1 MTEPK
6 LRAGIYARVSTEEQ
20 VDGTSLDEQVRLCTA
35 EIERRGWSLDP
46 DHIYIDAGISGADP
60 TRPAWRKLLAAAA
73 SGEVEAVV
81 VLKLDRFARNAGAI
95 ITETDRFQKLGVGFV
110 VVEQGIDMRTMSGRM
125 MRTVLAGVAE
135 MERDLIAGRT
145 VSGQRARAREG
156 IMPGGTVPYGW
167 RRNPKNKGGDGKLV
181 PHEGEREVLRLAYEK
196 LVKQRWKVA
205 QFVNWLNDSGYEPRK
220 SPTFRAEHLRS
231 VLNNETLSTGKMI
244 WGMPKGSGSRQRLH
258 KTRLDTKGKP
268 VHGDPIEVEIG
279 NPVFTKA
286 EHRAILRVLAQQAS
300 SASYA
305 EAKSRML
312 TGRIYTPEGHRMYSL
327 NSPDKKWLGYYRCST
342 AKKRVGEA
350 RCTCKQLRALPIEQ
364 LVWAEV
370 TRLLSDPARL
380 QAAARAYLALPE
392 DDSDANTDR
401 RALEGVRG
409 EAEKLERALTRA
421 ERGVLMADSSE
432 DEQRQQA
439 MVADLKRELVAA
451 RERLAGYEAL
461 IASDEARGQ
470 ALRDVTAL
478 AERARGRLHTMSDEE
493 RAEVVGILRISV
505 VTSGTVVQ
513 GAPETVAISGIVDP
527 QLWAG
532 AETETLA
539 EAPAPPQSPG
549 RVAPK
554 PLEGSVT
561 V

>member
-1 MTEPK
+1 MAEPK

-20 VDGTSLDEQVRLCTA
+20 VDGTSLDEQVRLCAA
-35 EIERRGWSLDP
+35 EIERRGWSLEP
-46 DHIYIDAGISGADP
+46 DHIFIDAGISGADP
-60 TRPAWRKLLAAAA
+60 TRPAWRKLLAAAE

-110 VVEQGIDMRTMSGRM
+110 VVEQGIDMSTMSGRM

-156 IMPGGTVPYGW
+156 IMPGGNPPYGW
-167 RRNPKNKGGDGKLV
+167 RRLAKNKGGDGSLI

-205 QFVNWLNDSGYEPRK
+205 RFVNWLNDSGYRPRNAEL
-220 SPTFRAEHLRS
+220 FRAEHLRY
-231 VLNNETLSTGKMI
+231 VLHNETLSTGKTV
-244 WGMPKGSGSRQRLH
+244 WGTPKGDGARQRYR
-258 KTRLDTKGKP
+258 KTRLDAKGNP

-279 NPVFTKA
+279 NPVFTPA

-300 SASYA
+300 TATYA

-312 TGRIYTPEGHRMYSL
+312 TGRIYTPEGHSMYSV
-327 NSPDKKWLGYYRCST
+327 NAPTQRWLGYYRCG
-342 AKKRVGEA
+342 KRKRRAGSE

-392 DDSDANTDR
+392 DDSDAKADR

-409 EAEKLERALTRA
+409 EVEKLERALTRA

-439 MVADLKRELVAA
+439 MVADLKRELLAA
-451 RERLAGYEAL
+451 RERLAGYEVL

-470 ALRDVTAL
+470 ALRDVAAL

-513 GAPETVAISGIVDP
+513 GAPEMVAISGIVDP

-532 AETETLA
+532 GKAETPA
-539 EAPAPPQSPG
+539 SGSAPSQSPG

-554 PLEGSVT
+554 PCEGSVA

>member
-1 MTEPK
+1 MAEST
-6 LRAGIYARVSTEEQ
+6 LRAAVYARVSTEEQ

-35 EIERRGWSLDP
+35 EIERQGWSLAP
-46 DHIYIDAGISGADP
+46 DHIYIDAGISGTDL
-60 TRPAWRKLLAAAA
+60 TRPAWRKLLAAAD
-73 SGEVEAVV
+73 SREVDAVV

-95 ITETDRFQKLGVGFV
+95 ITETDKFLKFDVRFIVVDQNIDLSTPAGKL
-110 VVEQGIDMRTMSGRM
+110 MRTM
-125 MRTVLAGVAE
+125 LAGVAE

-196 LVKQRWKVA
+196 LVKRRWKVP
-205 QFVNWLNDSGYEPRK
+205 QLVNWLNDSGYKPRK
-220 SPTFRAEHLRS
+220 AELFRAEHLRH
-231 VLNNETLSTGKMI
+231 VLHNETLSTGKMT
-244 WGMPKGSGSRQRLH
+244 WGMPKGNGSRQRLH

-300 SASYA
+300 TTTYA
-305 EAKSRML
+305 EARSRML
-312 TGRIYTPEGHRMYSL
+312 TGRIYTPEGHSMFSV
-327 NSPDKKWLGYYRCST
+327 NSADKKWLGYYRCSR
-342 AKKRVGEA
+342 AKKRVGPA
-350 RCTCKQLRALPIEQ
+350 RCTCKQLRALPVEQ

-392 DDSDANTDR
+392 DDSDANADR
-401 RALEGVRG
+401 RALDGVRS
-409 EAEKLERALTRA
+409 EVEKLERALTRA
-421 ERGVLMADSSE
+421 ERGVLMADTSE
-432 DEQRQQA
+432 DERRQQE
-439 MVADLKRELVAA
+439 MVVELKRELTSA

-470 ALRDVTAL
+470 ALRDVAAL
-478 AERARGRLHTMSDEE
+478 AERARGRLHTMSNEE

-505 VTSGTVVQ
+505 VTSGTVEG
-513 GAPETVAISGIVDP
+513 GAPEMVAISGIVDP

-532 AETETLA
+532 TNTETPA
-539 EAPAPPQSPG
+539 EAPAPSQSPG

-554 PLEGSVT
+554 LRGGSAAV
-561 V
+561 